1 MEPLKV
7 RDANV
12 FSPNSRGQSQEQV
25 IAGLLL
31 IKGALIG
38 KRRDHPNRDDL
49 RTYLADCLQSP

>member
-12 FSPNSRGQSQEQV
+12 FSPSSRGQSQEQV

-31 IKGALIG
+31 IKGGSSERDAITRIG
-38 KRRDHPNRDDL
+38 M
-49 RTYLADCLQSP
+49 T